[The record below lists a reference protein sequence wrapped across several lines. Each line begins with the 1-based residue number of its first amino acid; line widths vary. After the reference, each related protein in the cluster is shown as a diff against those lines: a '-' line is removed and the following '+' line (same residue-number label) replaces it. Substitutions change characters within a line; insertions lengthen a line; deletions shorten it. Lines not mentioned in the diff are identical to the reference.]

1 MAKENT
7 QSNGKN
13 TKKTTTTKTSTKKTT
28 SSTTKKTTTKTSSA
42 KKSNTNP
49 KVEKTTKTKIAP
61 KEVIKEEVKPIK
73 KESLTEKASK
83 NINTIL
89 LIIACLIL
97 IIILIIVIKGTDIKL
112 KDGKEVIA
120 SIDGKEFVAEELFDE
135 LKSQYGSTNLIN
147 MVDNFIVSKEIT
159 DNSEAKEYAEAQ
171 LATLKQQY
179 EAYGYEFSDVLTNY
193 GYESEDQLKEVM
205 ISDYNKNILAEKYIK
220 EEITDDEINSYYE
233 SNIYGDYN
241 AKHILIKPETTDE
254 MTDEEVTAAEDA
266 AKVKAQEVIDKL
278 NNGSN
283 WSDLVK
289 EYSNDEGS
297 VDSDGLIENFTK
309 GDVVD
314 EFFNAVLALEDGKYT
329 SEPVKSTYGYH
340 VILKVSNTEKPSL
353 EDSKEKVLEA
363 ITEQKVSNDQTL
375 ITTTWVKIREKYNL
389 KINDTKI
396 EKSYKNS
403 ING

>member
-13 TKKTTTTKTSTKKTT
+13 TKKSTTAKTTTKKSTSSAKKTT
-28 SSTTKKTTTKTSSA
+28 AKTSSA
-42 KKSNTNP
+42 KKSNVST
-49 KVEKTTKTKIAP
+49 KVEKTTKTNVATKDI
-61 KEVIKEEVKPIK
+61 IKEEIKPVK
-73 KESLTEKASK
+73 KESLAEKASK

-89 LIIACLIL
+89 LVIACLIL
-97 IIILIIVIKGTDIKL
+97 IIILIIVIKGNEIKL

-120 SIDGKEFVAEELFDE
+120 SIDGKEFVAEDLFDD
-135 LKSQYGSTNLIN
+135 LKNQYGSTNLIN
-147 MVDNFIVSKEIT
+147 MIDNFIVSKEIT
-159 DNSEAKEYAEAQ
+159 DNDEAKEYAESQ
-171 LATLKQQY
+171 LASLKQQY
-179 EAYGYEFSDVLTNY
+179 EAYGYEFSDVLANY
-193 GYESEDQLKEVM
+193 GYESEDQLKETM

-220 EEITDDEINSYYE
+220 EDITDDEINSYYE

-254 MTDEEVTAAEDA
+254 MTDEEKTAAEDA
-266 AKVKAQEVIDKL
+266 AKVKAQEVINKL
-278 NNGSN
+278 NNGAN

-289 EYSNDEGS
+289 EYSADEGS

-314 EFFNAVLALEDGKYT
+314 EFFNAVLVLEDGKYT
-329 SEPVKSTYGYH
+329 NEPVKSTYGYH

-353 EDSKEKVLEA
+353 EDSKEKVLKA

>member
-7 QSNGKN
+7 KSNEKN
-13 TKKTTTTKTSTKKTT
+13 TKKTNTTKTSTKKTT
-28 SSTTKKTTTKTSSA
+28 SSTTKKTITN
-42 KKSNTNP
+42 KSNANT
-49 KVEKTTKTKIAP
+49 KVEKATKTTVVP
-61 KEVIKEEVKPIK
+61 KEVIKEEVKKVK
-73 KESLTEKASK
+73 KDSLTERASK

-97 IIILIIVIKGTDIKL
+97 IIILIIVTKGNDIKL
-112 KDGKEVIA
+112 KDGKAVIA
-120 SIDGKEFVAEELFDE
+120 SIDGKEFVAEELFDD
-135 LKSQYGSTNLIN
+135 LKNKYGSTNLIN

-159 DNSEAKEYAEAQ
+159 DNSKAKEYAKAQ
-171 LATLKQQY
+171 LSSLKQQY

-193 GYESEDQLKEVM
+193 GYESEDQLKETM
-205 ISDYNKNILAEKYIK
+205 INDYNKNKLAEKYIK
-220 EEITDDEINSYYE
+220 EEITDTEINSYYE

-254 MTDEEVTAAEDA
+254 MTDEQKTAAEDA

-278 NNGSN
+278 NNGAN

-289 EYSNDEGS
+289 EYSADEGS

-314 EFFNAVLALEDGKYT
+314 EFFNAVLKLEDGKYT
-329 SEPVKSTYGYH
+329 TQPIKSTYGYH
-340 VILKVSNTEKPSL
+340 IILKVSNTEKPSL

-363 ITEQKVSNDQTL
+363 ITEQKVSSDQTL

-396 EKSYKNS
+396 EKSYKNL